1 MDTSSIQQLQTSAF
15 FKDLPQDI
23 IQSLLNLGRLCK
35 YSKREIIFHAGIYEE
50 QVYLLLEGEVMV
62 YNLTKHGNK
71 KILFIL
77 GKGHLLNHNIVSQR
91 PVSVFCEAVQSAQI
105 LEIPLRNF
113 LELMACHPC
122 LTQSVMERIWKI
134 FFHIRRDTADSSQ
147 HCCSLSVARQMSAH
161 ASTAA
166 ACRAYRA
173 EYERYIWR
181 LSHQLKNTSGSLLL
195 ERKIAAKL
203 WKLGRDFG
211 IPQKDGVHIRIKMT
225 MTLLADF
232 VGAPRENVSRACK
245 SLSQKGLLYY
255 QNQQFILPDMDE
267 LSDFYKQN

>member
-1 MDTSSIQQLQTSAF
+1 MNTSSIQQLQTSAF

-23 IQSLLNLGRLCK
+23 IQTLLNLGRLCE

-113 LELMACHPC
+113 QKLMICHPC
-122 LTQSVMERIWKI
+122 LTQAVM
-134 FFHIRRDTADSSQ
+134 T
-147 HCCSLSVARQMSAH
+147 
-161 ASTAA
+161 
-166 ACRAYRA
+166 

-181 LSHQLKNTSGSLLL
+181 LSHQLKN
-195 ERKIAAKL
+195 
-203 WKLGRDFG
+203 
-211 IPQKDGVHIRIKMT
+211 
-225 MTLLADF
+225 
-232 VGAPRENVSRACK
+232 
-245 SLSQKGLLYY
+245 
-255 QNQQFILPDMDE
+255 
-267 LSDFYKQN
+267 

>member
-1 MDTSSIQQLQTSAF
+1 MNTSSIQQLQTSAF

-23 IQSLLNLGRLCK
+23 IQTLLNLGRLSE
-35 YSKREIIFHAGIYEE
+35 YSKREIIFHAGIFEE

-113 LELMACHPC
+113 QKLMICHPC
-122 LTQSVMERIWKI
+122 LTQAVM
-134 FFHIRRDTADSSQ
+134 T
-147 HCCSLSVARQMSAH
+147 
-161 ASTAA
+161 
-166 ACRAYRA
+166 

-211 IPQKDGVHIRIKMT
+211 VRKKDGVHIQVKLT

-245 SLSQKGLLYY
+245 SLSQRDLLYY
-255 QNQQFILPDMDE
+255 QNQQFILPNMDG
-267 LSDFYKQN
+267 LSDFYKQK